1 MTGDALAL
9 ARRKAT
15 ELRRAVQ
22 SLHRIHGDTH
32 SMRRLLSDLEWIDAG
47 LRELPP
53 SAAREGIEALDRIVV
68 PDTPYRPDMWH
79 GADDEGLGGRRHQ

>member
-32 SMRRLLSDLEWIDAG
+32 PMRRLLSDLDWIVAG
-47 LRELPP
+47 LGELPA
-53 SAAREGIEALDRIVV
+53 SAARPGAERIVV

-79 GADDEGLGGRRHQ
+79 GADDEGLGGRRHP

>member
-22 SLHRIHGDTH
+22 SLHRIHGDSH
-32 SMRRLLSDLEWIDAG
+32 SMRRLLSDLDWIDAG
-47 LRELPP
+47 LGELP
-53 SAAREGIEALDRIVV
+53 AAAFAREGAERITV
-68 PDTPYRPDMWH
+68 PDTPYRLDMWH

>member
-32 SMRRLLSDLEWIDAG
+32 SMRRLLSDLDWIDAG
-47 LRELPP
+47 LGELPA
-53 SAAREGIEALDRIVV
+53 SAACEGIERIVV
-68 PDTPYRPDMWH
+68 PDTPYRLDMWH